1 MHIHIHI
8 HIHIRTRV
16 CWQAAHLSHI
26 HLEHMRTTC
35 NTPQHTLARRAPVTH
50 TPKALQHNEHTVNT
64 RKCMRARVTGARL
77 AKARGREGMALRD
90 FTSHEA
96 SRCVC
101 VCVGLSVCLSVC
113 LYTYY
118 ISTYIWYRGTGRPPR
133 ACHAAVHKRLVS
145 AVQQPDA
152 GADPAPPA
160 HVQRLLSRSGPQ
172 NAHDGGRQSRAC
184 RYI

>member
-1 MHIHIHI
+1 MNVHTHMHIHIHSHI

-96 SRCVC
+96 CRCVC
-101 VCVGLSVCLSVC
+101 VSVCLSVCLSVC
-113 LYTYY
+113 IHTTYLHIYGIAGLEDHHVLVMRLYTSDSYPLY
-118 ISTYIWYRGTGRPPR
+118 VCVCVCVCVCVDR
-133 ACHAAVHKRLVS
+133 
-145 AVQQPDA
+145 
-152 GADPAPPA
+152 
-160 HVQRLLSRSGPQ
+160 
-172 NAHDGGRQSRAC
+172 
-184 RYI
+184 